1 MKARHPFAVWLV
13 KRHGKAQTPLG
24 DFASEFA
31 AVFPSSGDRA
41 RLRTS
46 VEYYVGSE
54 SWALD
59 AFDVAWEQWEARTCA
74 SHNCTAKAAGVS
86 LLCPEPALADLL

>member
-41 RLRTS
+41 RLRRS
-46 VEYYVGSE
+46 VEYYVSDE
-54 SWALD
+54 WVLTC
-59 AFDVAWEQWEARTCA
+59 FDVAWEQWEARTCA
-74 SHNCTAKAAGVS
+74 SPKCTAKAAGES
-86 LLCPEPALADLL
+86 LLCPEHALADLL

>member
-41 RLRTS
+41 RMRS
-46 VEYYVGSE
+46 AVEYYVGSDE
-54 SWALD
+54 WPLGC
-59 AFDVAWEQWEARTCA
+59 FDVAWEQYEPSCSRPGCLSPAVNGTLCA
-74 SHNCTAKAAGVS
+74 GH
-86 LLCPEPALADLL
+86 ALAELL